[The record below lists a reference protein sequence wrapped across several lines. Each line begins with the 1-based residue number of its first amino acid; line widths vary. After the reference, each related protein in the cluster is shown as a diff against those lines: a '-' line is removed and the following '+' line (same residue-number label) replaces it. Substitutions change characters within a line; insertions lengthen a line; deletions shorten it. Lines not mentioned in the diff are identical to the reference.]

1 LHCSHFRSG
10 SLSFLHSPEY
20 IMFCVDFLHTGR
32 IRDYL
37 HARFFSEFFETSKY
51 RFQKKSKTRLQG
63 ARELKRR
70 THVRIVY

>member
-1 LHCSHFRSG
+1 
-10 SLSFLHSPEY
+10 
-20 IMFCVDFLHTGR
+20 MFCVDFLHTGR

-51 RFQKKSKTRLQG
+51 RFQKNSKTGLQG

-70 THVRIVY
+70 TPIPTGYN